1 MGGGE
6 HVVIGP
12 WEQVP
17 VEMGSARSGSG
28 LERGKAD
35 CGLAFS
41 FSDIPETVPLAAV
54 NRQCSSGL
62 QAVANIAG
70 KL

>member
-1 MGGGE
+1 ML
-6 HVVIGP
+6 VRP

-17 VEMGSARSGSG
+17 VEMGSAQEGSG
-28 LERGKAD
+28 LEREQAD
-35 CGLAFS
+35 CGPTFC
-41 FSDIPETVPLAAV
+41 FSDIPETVPLTAV